1 MNCVPPAPDMPAH
14 LPVRPPAS
22 MQDQQQQTDLCSA
35 DYSMENPLHYNGDSF
50 NLPTSATIGLS
61 TMVPCKCHPAVECIQ
76 AMKYCIPQRRRLQD
90 ITAFKGISEGCS
102 VDTSDYIVYNP
113 STNKLV
119 KPRHDRLDET
129 FDGRIGEEGQKAHE
143 NTNPAE
149 ILNNNKSLYDLKQE
163 PRTWTQPTNFESIKP
178 ADLCS
183 HPFDVDS
190 DSDEDGDMLLTIE
203 PVDPVSSHPDDDYDD
218 DDTDVGPVSHP
229 IDIDFNSDDDDA
241 DYDGNFDSKDDSKMP
256 LEPTA
261 SPAPAEREDRMWS
274 CKIRTSRAAG
284 SAVPDKSVPAVP
296 TPLKADSAPTTAK
309 EDNEGGGAPAALP
322 ELPADD
328 KEEPEPEQDP
338 EHEHE
343 PNPDCTK
350 PESTFLPI
358 SEFDRGEASSPQE
371 GQKGHKQIDDNRNT
385 VNNSNKQNSG
395 KPSDADGRG
404 TARLCVDS
412 DSSGGDQLAQLKD
425 IWHVPGL
432 AKSGGAVH
440 RMFSQRAAQCAAFP
454 LIIFNGNSSYI
465 DYSDFNIEF
474 YESCAISTKTQRQ
487 QPAGSRSDDMHEFPL
502 LKDGC
507 NILTMAIAIIISLI
521 YYCIGYTVI
530 NVVRKTDESHDEHRL
545 ERYLRCDATVN
556 ILTKTTGMLTFRRHR
571 APLMDIST
579 GNSN

>member
-1 MNCVPPAPDMPAH
+1 MNCVPPAPDMPAQ
-14 LPVRPPAS
+14 LPVRPPSS
-22 MQDQQQQTDLCSA
+22 MQDQQHQTDLDST
-35 DYSMENPLHYNGDSF
+35 DYSMENPLYYNGDSF
-50 NLPTSATIGLS
+50 NLPRSATFGLS
-61 TMVPCKCHPAVECIQ
+61 TMVTCKCHPAVECKE
-76 AMKYCIPQRRRLQD
+76 ANKYCIPQRRRLQD

-102 VDTSDYIVYNP
+102 VDTSDYIVSNP

-119 KPRHDRLDET
+119 TPRHDRLDET
-129 FDGRIGEEGQKAHE
+129 FDGRIGEEGQQTDE

-149 ILNNNKSLYDLKQE
+149 ILNNTKSLYDLKQE
-163 PRTWTQPTNFESIKP
+163 LRTWTQLSNFESAKP

-183 HPFDVDS
+183 HPVDVGS
-190 DSDEDGDMLLTIE
+190 DSDDDGDMLLTIE
-203 PVDPVSSHPDDDYDD
+203 PADSHPDDDVSDFADD

-229 IDIDFNSDDDDA
+229 IDIDFDSDDDDDD

-261 SPAPAEREDRMWS
+261 SPAPAEREGRMWS
-274 CKIRTSRAAG
+274 CKIRTSRAAVS
-284 SAVPDKSVPAVP
+284 SAVPDKSVPAVVP

-309 EDNEGGGAPAALP
+309 EESEGGGAPAALS

-358 SEFDRGEASSPQE
+358 SEFARGDASSPQE
-371 GQKGHKQIDDNRNT
+371 GQKGHKQIDDNRTT
-385 VNNSNKQNSG
+385 VNNNKQHDSG
-395 KPSDADGRG
+395 KPSDADGHG

-412 DSSGGDQLAQLKD
+412 DSSGGDQLAQFKE

-432 AKSGGAVH
+432 AKSGGAVR
-440 RMFSQRAAQCAAFP
+440 RMFGQRAAQCAAFP

-487 QPAGSRSDDMHEFPL
+487 QPAGSRSDDMCEFHL

-507 NILTMAIAIIISLI
+507 NILTTAIAIIISLI
-521 YYCIGYTVI
+521 YYCIGCTGI
-530 NVVRKTDESHDEHRL
+530 NA
-545 ERYLRCDATVN
+545 ATS
-556 ILTKTTGMLTFRRHR
+556 ILTKPTDMLIFRSHR